1 MIIIKH
7 DKTGKIVFTR
17 PTKEQII
24 KMATEVK
31 K

>member
-1 MIIIKH
+1 MIIIKR
-7 DKTGKIVFTR
+7 DKTGKIVVIR

-24 KMATEVK
+24 KMATGVK